1 MILFSYNDIH
11 NFHFISLKDTKM
23 FVSNNMFGCTEI
35 KMLGWAMFV
44 PTC

>member
-1 MILFSYNDIH
+1 MILFSYHDIH
-11 NFHFISLKDTKM
+11 KFCFISLKDTKI
-23 FVSNNMFGCTEI
+23 FVSNEFGGTEI